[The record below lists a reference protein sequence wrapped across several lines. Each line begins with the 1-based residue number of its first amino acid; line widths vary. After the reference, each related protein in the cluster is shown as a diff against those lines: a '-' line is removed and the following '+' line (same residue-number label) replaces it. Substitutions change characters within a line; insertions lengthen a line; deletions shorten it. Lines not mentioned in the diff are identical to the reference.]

1 MKMKNALD
9 ALSSLSQETRLRIF
23 RLLVRTGPDGLT
35 AGEIAQSLGV
45 PAPTLSFHLAHLT
58 RAGLLHCRREGRSLF
73 YAVQLEGMRGLLQF
87 LTEDCCRG
95 KPELC
100 GEIVLKTAC
109 GALPAKPRK
118 RNRAANG

>member
-1 MKMKNALD
+1 MKIKFALD
-9 ALSSLSQETRLRIF
+9 ALASLAQETRLRIF

-35 AGEIAQSLGV
+35 AGEIAEALGV

-58 RAGLLHCRREGRSLF
+58 RAELLRFRRAGRTLTYS
-73 YAVQLEGMRGLLQF
+73 VHMDGMRGLLQF

-100 GEIVLKTAC
+100 GEIVSKVAC
-109 GALPAKPRK
+109 GGLPATRK
-118 RNRAANG
+118 RRRVANA

>member
-1 MKMKNALD
+1 MKNAVD
-9 ALSSLSQETRLRIF
+9 ALASLAQETRLRVF

-35 AGEIAQSLGV
+35 AGEIGQGLGV

-58 RAGLLHCRREGRSLF
+58 RAGLLQCRRDGRSLI
-73 YAVQLEGMRGLLQF
+73 YAVELDGMRGLLQF

-100 GEIVLKTAC
+100 GEIVSRAAC
-109 GALPAKPRK
+109 GALPAKARK
-118 RNRAANG
+118 RKKAAHE